1 VIVTCAPSRGA
12 ASRRSSPAGQADN
25 AVVIIGMP
33 EAWPVTEAEAVAEQD
48 RLRGAVMTSGTLAGA
63 GLVAG
68 LDVAYAK
75 GSDELAAAAVV
86 LDVSTLAA
94 VESQAVTG
102 VARFP
107 YIPGL
112 LAFREIPA
120 LADALGRLGAVPDV
134 LVCDG
139 YGIAHPR
146 RFGLASHLGVLT
158 GRPSIG
164 VAKTP
169 FTGHYDEPGT
179 DRGSSA
185 DLIDGG
191 EVVGRVLRT
200 QRGVKPV
207 FVSVGHAVGLDEA
220 CDLVLRL
227 SPRYRLPE
235 TTRAADHLA
244 RAELAGHLS
253 GRRVPSTG
261 SPGRRAG
268 PAPRRC

>member
-1 VIVTCAPSRGA
+1 MIVRTDDWPATQA
-12 ASRRSSPAGQADN
+12 AAL
-25 AVVIIGMP
+25 
-33 EAWPVTEAEAVAEQD
+33 AEQE
-48 RLRGAVMTSGTLAGA
+48 RLRGGVVRTGPLAGVRLA
-63 GLVAG
+63 AG

-75 GSDELAAAAVV
+75 DSDQLAAAVVV
-86 LDVSTLAA
+86 LDVSTLDI
-94 VESQAVTG
+94 VEQQAVTG
-102 VARFP
+102 MARFP

-120 LADALGRLGAVPDV
+120 LAAALGRLNAVPDV

-146 RFGLASHLGVLT
+146 RFGLASHLGVLA
-158 GRPSIG
+158 GLPSIG

-169 FTGHYDEPGT
+169 FMGRCQEPAA

-185 DLIDGG
+185 DLTDGG
-191 EVVGRVLRT
+191 EVIGRALRT
-200 QRGVKPV
+200 RRDVKPV

-244 RAELAGHLS
+244 QASLAG
-253 GRRVPSTG
+253 
-261 SPGRRAG
+261 
-268 PAPRRC
+268 

>member
-1 VIVTCAPSRGA
+1 MIVWADGW
-12 ASRRSSPAGQADN
+12 PA
-25 AVVIIGMP
+25 
-33 EAWPVTEAEAVAEQD
+33 TEAAALAEQE
-48 RLRGAVMTSGTLAGA
+48 RLRGAVVSTGPLPRVRLA
-63 GLVAG
+63 AG

-75 GSDELAAAAVV
+75 DSDQMAAAVV
-86 LDVSTLAA
+86 VLDVPGLDV
-94 VESQAVTG
+94 VEQQAVTG

-120 LADALGRLGAVPDV
+120 LADALGRLNAVPDV

-139 YGIAHPR
+139 YGVAHPR

-158 GRPSIG
+158 GLPSIG

-169 FTGHYDEPGT
+169 FMHRCREPSAG
-179 DRGSSA
+179 RGSCT
-185 DLIDGG
+185 DIIDGG
-191 EVVGRVLRT
+191 EVVGRALRT
-200 QRGVKPV
+200 QCNVKPV
-207 FVSVGHAVGLDEA
+207 FVSAGHLVGLDEA

-244 RAELAGHLS
+244 RAALAGQ
-253 GRRVPSTG
+253 P
-261 SPGRRAG
+261 
-268 PAPRRC
+268 PRRPNLGKDDLPWP

>member
-1 VIVTCAPSRGA
+1 MIVPTDHWPATEA
-12 ASRRSSPAGQADN
+12 AALAEQERLR
-25 AVVIIGMP
+25 AVV
-33 EAWPVTEAEAVAEQD
+33 VTGG
-48 RLRGAVMTSGTLAGA
+48 RLPKIRLA
-63 GLVAG
+63 AG

-75 GSDELAAAAVV
+75 DSDQLAAAVV
-86 LDVSTLAA
+86 VLDVATLDV
-94 VESQAVTG
+94 VEQQAVTG

-112 LAFREIPA
+112 LGFREIPA
-120 LADALGRLGAVPDV
+120 LAEALGQLNVVPDV

-158 GRPSIG
+158 GLPSIG

-169 FTGHYDEPGT
+169 FIGEYREPAA

-191 EVVGRVLRT
+191 EVIGRALRT
-200 QRGVKPV
+200 QRKVKPV
-207 FVSVGHAVGLDEA
+207 FVSVGHAVGLDQA

-244 RAELAGHLS
+244 RKSLI
-253 GRRVPSTG
+253 
-261 SPGRRAG
+261 
-268 PAPRRC
+268 

>member
-1 VIVTCAPSRGA
+1 MRMPETWPTTEA
-12 ASRRSSPAGQADN
+12 AALAEQGRLRS
-25 AVVIIGMP
+25 AVV
-33 EAWPVTEAEAVAEQD
+33 
-48 RLRGAVMTSGTLAGA
+48 TSGTLSGVRLA
-63 GLVAG
+63 AG

-75 GSDELAAAAVV
+75 GSDQLAAAVV
-86 LDVSTLAA
+86 VLEVSTLAP
-94 VESQAVTG
+94 VEHQVVTG

-120 LADALGRLGAVPDV
+120 LQAALGRLQTIPDV

-158 GRPSIG
+158 GVPSIG

-169 FTGHYDEPGT
+169 FTGHHDQPESG
-179 DRGSSA
+179 RGAWA
-185 DLIDGG
+185 DLTDGG
-191 EVVGRVLRT
+191 EVLGRVLRT
-200 QRGVKPV
+200 QQNVKPV
-207 FVSVGHAVGLDEA
+207 FVSVGHAASLDDA

-235 TTRAADHLA
+235 TTRTADRLA
-244 RAELAGHLS
+244 RAALAGQS
-253 GRRVPSTG
+253 GPPAEARG
-261 SPGRRAG
+261 S
-268 PAPRRC
+268 

>member
-1 VIVTCAPSRGA
+1 MPRGWPATETA
-12 ASRRSSPAGQADN
+12 AL
-25 AVVIIGMP
+25 
-33 EAWPVTEAEAVAEQD
+33 AEQE
-48 RLRGAVMTSGTLAGA
+48 RLRGAVVTSGTLTGVRLA
-63 GLVAG
+63 AG

-75 GSDELAAAAVV
+75 DSDELAAAVVV
-86 LDVSTLAA
+86 LDVSTLEV
-94 VESQAVTG
+94 VEQQAVTG
-102 VARFP
+102 VASFP
-107 YIPGL
+107 YIAGL
-112 LAFREIPA
+112 LAFREIPPLAGA
-120 LADALGRLGAVPDV
+120 LDRLSTVPDV

-158 GRPSIG
+158 GRPAIG

-169 FTGHYDEPGT
+169 FTGSHGEPAAS
-179 DRGSSA
+179 RGSGA

-200 QRGVKPV
+200 QRDVKPV
-207 FVSVGHAVGLDEA
+207 FVSVGHGAGLDEA

-244 RAELAGHLS
+244 RATLAAQLH
-253 GRRVPSTG
+253 RR
-261 SPGRRAG
+261 
-268 PAPRRC
+268 

>member
-1 VIVTCAPSRGA
+1 VIV
-12 ASRRSSPAGQADN
+12 
-25 AVVIIGMP
+25 GMP
-33 EAWPVTEAEAVAEQD
+33 EGWPATEAEALAEQD
-48 RLRGAVMTSGTLAGA
+48 RLRGAVLTAGTLRGIRLA
-63 GLVAG
+63 AG

-75 GSDELAAAAVV
+75 DSGELAAAVAV
-86 LDVSTLAA
+86 LDAATLET
-94 VESQAVTG
+94 VEHQAVTG

-107 YIPGL
+107 CIPGL
-112 LAFREIPA
+112 LAFREIPS
-120 LADALGRLGAVPDV
+120 LADALGRLRTVPDV

-158 GRPSIG
+158 GLPSIG

-169 FTGHYDEPGT
+169 FIGSYDQPGVR
-179 DRGSSA
+179 RGSSA

-200 QRGVKPV
+200 QRGVRPV
-207 FVSVGHAVGLDEA
+207 FVSAGHAVGLDQA

-244 RAELAGHLS
+244 QAGLARLLS
-253 GRRVPSTG
+253 QR
-261 SPGRRAG
+261 
-268 PAPRRC
+268 

>member
-1 VIVTCAPSRGA
+1 MIVRTDDWPATQA
-12 ASRRSSPAGQADN
+12 AAL
-25 AVVIIGMP
+25 
-33 EAWPVTEAEAVAEQD
+33 AEQE
-48 RLRGAVMTSGTLAGA
+48 RLRGAVVSTGPLPRVRLA
-63 GLVAG
+63 AG

-75 GSDELAAAAVV
+75 DSDQLAAAVVV
-86 LDVSTLAA
+86 LDVSTQDV
-94 VESQAVTG
+94 VEQQAVTG

-112 LAFREIPA
+112 LAFREMPA
-120 LADALGRLGAVPDV
+120 LADALGRLSVVPDV

-158 GRPSIG
+158 GLPSIG
-164 VAKTP
+164 VAKTL
-169 FTGHYDEPGT
+169 FIGVHTEPGAG
-179 DRGSSA
+179 RGCSA
-185 DLIDGG
+185 DIIDGG
-191 EVVGRVLRT
+191 EVVGRALRT
-200 QRGVKPV
+200 RRNVKPV

-244 RAELAGHLS
+244 QASLPNR
-253 GRRVPSTG
+253 
-261 SPGRRAG
+261 
-268 PAPRRC
+268 PRRR